1 MLSSNKYYISIF
13 DTWRILWPADGE
25 VLTETAR
32 RRTTSAKNLEPA
44 LSAPDGVTH
53 VTHFEPSTAMTL
65 LDATG
70 IFGVVPLAKRR
81 IVYRQKTKESD
92 DAMRQRIVRIAQRS
106 GVELAVKSR
115 MLDPLGIANLKVAS
129 REALFAIEQM
139 LQVLTLYEAPGA

>member
-1 MLSSNKYYISIF
+1 
-13 DTWRILWPADGE
+13 
-25 VLTETAR
+25 
-32 RRTTSAKNLEPA
+32 
-44 LSAPDGVTH
+44 
-53 VTHFEPSTAMTL
+53 MTL

-81 IVYRQKTKESD
+81 IVYRPKTKESD

-115 MLDPLGIANLKVAS
+115 MLDPLGIVNLKVAS